1 MFLCSIEVLYTM
13 SQAKRYPAQKGR
25 LYTEKKVDKDGREY
39 QEIVTWEYSAKP
51 KEAVEQK

>member
-1 MFLCSIEVLYTM
+1 M

-39 QEIVTWEYSAKP
+39 QEFVSWDYSVKP
-51 KEAVEQK
+51 KEEVKQE